1 MTNILTGSFSHSG
14 PRWEIRLRRCKWLVS
29 SCGGDDL
36 WPCGQPDVVQV
47 RINDAN
53 HDNLSCQDQQEP
65 QEYGGAVLWHHPRCA
80 GPEADV
86 RLSSGVVAT
95 LYMLR
100 YPNRIESK
108 VILTTEIST
117 FRNLRVISTMD
128 TDFILSQD
136 LRSSFIRS
144 LVIENISE
152 KSYIWI
158 EYKDEPL
165 SHCNKLH
172 LAEGL
177 KVFWNRFLISCD
189 NISIVEY
196 TRVETGNA
204 DYSFRTKLPNSNWIE
219 TIKMPTTKQG

>member
-1 MTNILTGSFSHSG
+1 M
-14 PRWEIRLRRCKWLVS
+14 VS

-47 RINDAN
+47 IINDVN
-53 HDNLSCQDQQEP
+53 HANLSCQDQQEP

-86 RLSSGVVAT
+86 RLSSGVVAA
-95 LYMLR
+95 LDMLR

-128 TDFILSQD
+128 TDFILAQD

-144 LVIENISE
+144 LVIENFSK
-152 KSYIWI
+152 KSYI
-158 EYKDEPL
+158 
-165 SHCNKLH
+165 
-172 LAEGL
+172 
-177 KVFWNRFLISCD
+177 
-189 NISIVEY
+189 
-196 TRVETGNA
+196 
-204 DYSFRTKLPNSNWIE
+204 
-219 TIKMPTTKQG
+219 